1 MIACDRLIQFFSFK
15 MVNNRQGLFSLILRN
30 TFLQAMFIFLFMH
43 GNISIFSNRTKRV
56 LVLLLKHVKRSL
68 LMKHIERKI
77 NKQLREIVS
86 FSLKGKCCKNSN
98 RNEFCQ
104 LHDMLK
110 VRWNNPEVKQ
120 LQMQPPR
127 GVSNKK
133 CY

>member
-1 MIACDRLIQFFSFK
+1 
-15 MVNNRQGLFSLILRN
+15 
-30 TFLQAMFIFLFMH
+30 MH

-120 LQMQPPR
+120 L
-127 GVSNKK
+127 
-133 CY
+133 